1 MQTQVLLLRT
11 YGSAA
16 ASKSEQ
22 QQEVANAVVAL
33 KAQMAG
39 AYDASFD
46 PLTLVVT
53 TGLIG
58 GPKIDGEC
66 YSDSDAVV

>member
-11 YGSAA
+11 YEPAA
-16 ASKSEQ
+16 ASQSEQ
-22 QQEVANAVVAL
+22 QQQEIANAMAVL
-33 KAQMAG
+33 QKQMAG

-46 PLTLVVT
+46 PLTLVVV

-58 GPKIDGEC
+58 GT
-66 YSDSDAVV
+66 